1 MKRAILSIFA
11 FCILCVSVFG
21 QAPKYIFYFIGDG
34 MGINHVY
41 GTQLFNAV
49 AEGRNEPAQLTFTS
63 FPYHSFVSTW
73 NKTTLVTDSAA
84 AGTALATGE
93 KTYNGSIGMD
103 MDHKPLKSI
112 AVLAKEAGYG
122 AGVVTTVG
130 VNHATPAAFYGNA
143 DNRNSYNLIFDQLLE
158 GRVHFAAG
166 GDILVTSKSG
176 VKPEQQ
182 LEKARQAG
190 WTVYLGDECRNQTGA
205 AEKTLCIGA
214 AQLGRHELP
223 YAMENTGVTLADL
236 TRTAINNLSTYHK
249 KGFFLMVEGGTI
261 DHAAH
266 SDDAASVFHEINDMD
281 RAIDVAME
289 FYRKHPEET
298 LILVTA
304 DHETG
309 GMGLGAGKYELHLE
323 RLLGQTVTKGTLDR
337 DIQKLQKRGNAKWEE
352 VKEMISQATGLWTRV
367 DVDSK
372 TEAALKAT
380 FQATFYGDD
389 SAKDQN
395 MYYTHE
401 MLSKQVIDYLDL
413 SAGIFFGHTSHTGA
427 QVPVFAIGAGAD
439 KIAQCRDNTDIPQTI
454 MKLVKGE

>member
-1 MKRAILSIFA
+1 MKRVIVSIVAIVLV
-11 FCILCVSVFG
+11 CFG
-21 QAPKYIFYFIGDG
+21 ALAKQPKYVFYFIGDG

-41 GTQLFNAV
+41 GTQLFNA
-49 AEGRNEPAQLTFTS
+49 AANGKDEPEELTFTQ
-63 FPYHSFVSTW
+63 FPYRGFISTW
-73 NKTTLVTDSAA
+73 NRTTLVTDSAA

-143 DNRNSYNLIFDQLLE
+143 DDRNSYNLIFDQLLE

-166 GDILVTSKSG
+166 GDILVTRKSG
-176 VKPEQQ
+176 VTPQQ
-182 LEKARQAG
+182 QFEKARKAG
-190 WTVYLGDECRNQTGA
+190 WTVFLGDECRNQTGA

-214 AQLGRHELP
+214 AELGHDELP

-261 DHAAH
+261 DHAGH
-266 SDDAASVFHEINDMD
+266 SDDAASAFHEINDMD

-289 FYRKHPEET
+289 FYRKHPQET

-309 GMGLGAGKYELHLE
+309 GLGLGAGRYELHLDK
-323 RLLGQTVTKGTLDR
+323 LLYQNITKGTLDR
-337 DIQKLQKRGNAKWEE
+337 RLQMLQKRGDATWEE
-352 VKEMISQATGLWTRV
+352 VRDMISEATGLWTKVAV
-367 DVDSK
+367 DPRS
-372 TEAALKAT
+372 EAKFRET
-380 FQATFYGDD
+380 FVATFYG
-389 SAKDQN
+389 SNNSKDQN
-395 MYYTHE
+395 MYYSHE

-413 SAGIFFGHTSHTGA
+413 AAGIYFDHTSHTGA
-427 QVPVFAIGAGAD
+427 QVPVFAIGAGAAE
-439 KIAQCRDNTDIPQTI
+439 IVASRDNTDIPKI
-454 MKLVKGE
+454 LHKLMLGK